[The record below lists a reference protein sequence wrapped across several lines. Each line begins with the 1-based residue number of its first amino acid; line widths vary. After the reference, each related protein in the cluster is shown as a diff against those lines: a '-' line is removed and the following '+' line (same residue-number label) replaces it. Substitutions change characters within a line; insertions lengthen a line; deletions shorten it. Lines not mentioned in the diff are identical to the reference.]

1 MAIREFNR
9 LNSYCAL
16 IMLTAVDDKAN
27 VMKAIQLGRNGYII
41 KPFTTDVLIQKM
53 NAVTNK
59 FESR

>member
-1 MAIREFNR
+1 
-9 LNSYCAL
+9 
-16 IMLTAVDDKAN
+16 MLTAVDDKAN